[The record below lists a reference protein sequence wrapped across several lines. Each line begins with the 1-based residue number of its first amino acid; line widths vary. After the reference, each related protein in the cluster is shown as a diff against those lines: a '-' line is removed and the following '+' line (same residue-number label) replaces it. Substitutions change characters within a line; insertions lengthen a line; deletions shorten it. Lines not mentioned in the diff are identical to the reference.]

1 MKVRAGSKVWAYRM
15 LVVVALAAVVL
26 GIGARVY
33 HLGFPD
39 KRMWDEVY
47 FPVFARDYL
56 RGVNFFDLH
65 PPLGKFIIAVG
76 LAIFGDVP
84 LGWRLM
90 PDAFG
95 IAMVFLAA
103 GTGWYYLRDRVAA
116 LLMGTFVAAETM
128 FIVYSR
134 AGLMDGILTF
144 FVLATMLSAW
154 RTGRT
159 RDVVLTAVLFGLT
172 VAVKWA
178 AAPLVIPAGYVMWRR
193 GYLRQFVGSL
203 YISVLV
209 YLFIVY
215 VGQLINHDHNPLQ
228 AFVDIW
234 RWHIKAAEQITRAV
248 PNTEASEWWA
258 WPLMIRPILFFY
270 QPNKAGGDVRT
281 VLALGN
287 LAIWWPATLAVLAGI
302 YELGRRVVLKLPVA
316 DHPLVPV
323 VLGWFFLILPWIPG
337 TRIPFVYNY
346 FPSYAFALLALAYWA
361 YEVWKRRP
369 WLAVGYC
376 ALVLAIAIY
385 FLPMTMGLPMS
396 PVSLRDH
403 IWLLSWNHA
412 EYIRTFQLNRVFP
425 Y

>member
-1 MKVRAGSKVWAYRM
+1 
-15 LVVVALAAVVL
+15 
-26 GIGARVY
+26 
-33 HLGFPD
+33 
-39 KRMWDEVY
+39 
-47 FPVFARDYL
+47 
-56 RGVNFFDLH
+56 
-65 PPLGKFIIAVG
+65 
-76 LAIFGDVP
+76 
-84 LGWRLM
+84 
-90 PDAFG
+90 
-95 IAMVFLAA
+95 MVFLAA

-258 WPLMIRPILFFY
+258 WPLMIR
-270 QPNKAGGDVRT
+270 
-281 VLALGN
+281 
-287 LAIWWPATLAVLAGI
+287 
-302 YELGRRVVLKLPVA
+302 
-316 DHPLVPV
+316 
-323 VLGWFFLILPWIPG
+323 
-337 TRIPFVYNY
+337 
-346 FPSYAFALLALAYWA
+346 
-361 YEVWKRRP
+361 
-369 WLAVGYC
+369 
-376 ALVLAIAIY
+376 
-385 FLPMTMGLPMS
+385 
-396 PVSLRDH
+396 
-403 IWLLSWNHA
+403 
-412 EYIRTFQLNRVFP
+412 
-425 Y
+425 